1 MNGVY
6 KYSIIKPLEL
16 IIQFHQND
24 LTFDGIKALK
34 QSIIRD
40 SDYNPKFNFIID
52 LRLANIKMSLLE
64 LKLYGDWVEET
75 LNDSHKNMALL
86 TDNPSQ
92 VSNAMLFKLNDNI
105 KNLYYEVVSSM
116 EGALSHVDV
125 DISNLELVEN
135 EISKLKVKE

>member
-1 MNGVY
+1 MDGVY

-40 SDYNPKFNFIID
+40 SNYNPKFNFIID

-75 LNDSHKNMALL
+75 LNDSHKNMALF

-116 EGALSHVDV
+116 EGVLSHVDV